1 MADNVEKNEVE
12 EKNILEL
19 LEEVQRK
26 VPDIVL
32 PSMGIID
39 NEVKIDIHGSD
50 YIKKEN
56 D

>member
-1 MADNVEKNEVE
+1 MIV
-12 EKNILEL
+12 ILLGTQKYSFHRL